1 MGTFRDKTTKWKVKY
16 PKPPVGPIGSSP
28 YDEHNKCVVHGWIP
42 KNLCVEFPGG
52 MGTCCPI
59 CFVADGF
66 RRRVTQVAMLSGG
79 ARERRRIKF
88 WERVEAM
95 DDGRILVV

>member
-1 MGTFRDKTTKWKVKY
+1 MGSIRDKTTKWKVKY
-16 PKPPVGPIGSSP
+16 PKPGVGTGASP
-28 YDEHNKCVVHGWIP
+28 YDEHNFCVVHGWIP
-42 KNLCVEFPGG
+42 KELCVAFPGG
-52 MGTCCPI
+52 MGVCCPV

-66 RRRVTQVAMLSGG
+66 RRRVTQVAMLDRG
-79 ARERRRIKF
+79 ARERRRVKF